1 MEFKAIAYIIMGI
14 VYFIYSMN
22 KKAQENKESK
32 KQAPATDNNETPA
45 PKPVTPPL
53 GNPLEDIMREIKR
66 KQAEVEAAKKAA
78 TTQPKSLT
86 TFQQKKEPK
95 ELLVHQK
102 QKGVFAEGNYE
113 RGLTDE
119 EKVER
124 GKLKIENEGIYKI
137 KSAEEMDVEESDA
150 AFQLNMRD
158 AVLGSIILE
167 RKF

>member
-1 MEFKAIAYIIMGI
+1 MEFKAIAYIIMG
-14 VYFIYSMN
+14 VAYFAYSIN
-22 KKAQENKESK
+22 KKYQEDKERK
-32 KQAPATDNNETPA
+32 REAPAPDNSTPA
-45 PKPVTPPL
+45 PKPVSPPVA
-53 GNPLEDIMREIKR
+53 NPLEDIVREIKR
-66 KQAEVEAAKKAA
+66 KQAEADAAKKAA
-78 TTQPKSLT
+78 TPQPKPLT

-95 ELLVHQK
+95 ELLIHQK

-119 EKVER
+119 EKIER

-137 KSAEEMDVEESDA
+137 KSVEELEVEESDA

-158 AVLGSIILE
+158 AIVGSVILE

>member
-22 KKAQENKESK
+22 KKAQENKQSK
-32 KQAPATDNNETPA
+32 QQAPTADNTNTPSA
-45 PKPVTPPL
+45 KPVSPPA

-66 KQAEVEAAKKAA
+66 KQVATEAAKKAA
-78 TTQPKSLT
+78 MPQPKPLT
-86 TFQQKKEPK
+86 TFQQNKEPK
-95 ELLVHQK
+95 EILVHQK

-119 EKVER
+119 EKIER

-137 KSAEEMDVEESDA
+137 KTADEMNVEESDA
-150 AFQLNMRD
+150 VFQINMRD
-158 AVLGSIILE
+158 AIIGSVILE

>member
-1 MEFKAIAYIIMGI
+1 ML
-14 VYFIYSMN
+14 
-22 KKAQENKESK
+22 
-32 KQAPATDNNETPA
+32 T
-45 PKPVTPPL
+45 
-53 GNPLEDIMREIKR
+53 RW
-66 KQAEVEAAKKAA
+66 KQAESDTAKKAA
-78 TTQPKSLT
+78 TQQPKPLT

-95 ELLVHQK
+95 ELLIHQK

-119 EKVER
+119 EKIER

-137 KSAEEMDVEESDA
+137 KSVEELEVEESDA

-158 AVLGSIILE
+158 AIVGSVILE